1 VEVKAVT
8 HPLQLLWLATLLSL
22 VACAAVYTVRRYRRR
37 LADPLCVDDLVREE
51 RRRLRA

>member
-1 VEVKAVT
+1 MVG
-8 HPLQLLWLATLLSL
+8 L
-22 VACAAVYTVRRYRRR
+22 VAYAAIYTVRRYRRR